1 VPRLRQAAGPTSRR
15 LSDEEAIT
23 RTLSMNTARRH
34 ALAPPH
40 VPPRIESAPAR
51 GAAPVHVVARA
62 GENRTRDYGLI
73 VLAPLRGGLGG
84 GHITPGRVLQG
95 TRRFHVSTRVQSM
108 GYRRQVFL
116 EHTKFSCGNSFVSR
130 GLQPSPCRRRSSRA
144 GAC

>member
-1 VPRLRQAAGPTSRR
+1 MSRR
-15 LSDEEAIT
+15 QSDEETIVST
-23 RTLSMNTARRH
+23 PSMNAASRR
-34 ALAPPH
+34 AFAPPH
-40 VPPRIESAPAR
+40 VRPRIQSAPTR

-95 TRRFHVSTRVQSM
+95 TRSFPVSTPVQSM

-116 EHTKFSCGNSFVSR
+116 EHTKFSCDNSFVR
-130 GLQPSPCRRRSSRA
+130 
-144 GAC
+144 